1 MSQSI
6 YSRLGMLIFPYWP
19 VLLVSTISALI
30 YVIFNSLSIW
40 LTASLINNILT
51 DFDKLVENHRA
62 LSNEIISLNDQLKYW
77 TNELIL
83 RDSPLETVKILCIII
98 LI

>member
-1 MSQSI
+1 M
-6 YSRLGMLIFPYWP
+6 
-19 VLLVSTISALI
+19 
-30 YVIFNSLSIW
+30 
-40 LTASLINNILT
+40 

-98 LI
+98 LAVFIQFYSLIIKEKELKKIN